1 MIDNKKLTK
10 FDKLCMKSE
19 LMQVNLLAQ
28 QTYLEEHGEP
38 MYCGFAWVDV
48 PVTRTNSK
56 EAKMLSE
63 WGFKKSWIPK
73 TMQFWIAQKVGDYG
87 QSMDIKIA
95 GAKAMVEKL
104 EQHGIKATYR
114 CRAD

>member
-1 MIDNKKLTK
+1 MTTTKLTK

-28 QTYLEEHGEP
+28 QGYFEEHGEP
-38 MYCGFAWVDV
+38 LYCGFAWVDV

-63 WGFKKSWIPK
+63 WGFTKSWKPK
-73 TMQFWIAQKVGDYG
+73 TMHFWIGQKVGDYG

-104 EQHGIKATYR
+104 EQHGIKATYG

>member
-1 MIDNKKLTK
+1 MNTTKLTK
-10 FDKLCMKSE
+10 FDKLCMKAE

-28 QTYLEEHGEP
+28 QGYFEEHGEP
-38 MYCGFAWVDV
+38 LYCGFAWVDV

>member
-1 MIDNKKLTK
+1 MSEKKVTK
-10 FDKLCMKSE
+10 FDRLCLKAE
-19 LMQVNLLAQ
+19 LMQANLLAQ
-28 QTYLEEHGEP
+28 QAFFEEHGEP

-56 EAKMLSE
+56 EAKMLAE
-63 WGFKKSWIPK
+63 WGFTKSWLPK
-73 TMQFWIAQKVGDYG
+73 TMQFWIGQKVGNYG

-104 EQHGIKATYR
+104 AEHGIKATYG

>member
-1 MIDNKKLTK
+1 MDTSVIG
-10 FDKLCMKSE
+10 SE
-19 LMQVNLLAQ
+19 LELANLSAQ
-28 QTYLEEHGEP
+28 QEFFAEHGEP
-38 MYCGFAWVDV
+38 MYCGFAWVDA

-56 EAKMLSE
+56 EAKMLAE
-63 WGFKKSWIPK
+63 WGFKKSYLPK

-95 GAKAMVEKL
+95 GAKAIVEKL
-104 EQHGIKATYR
+104 EQHGIKATYG

>member
-1 MIDNKKLTK
+1 MSEKTVTK
-10 FDKLCMKSE
+10 TE
-19 LMQVNLLAQ
+19 LMQANLLAQ
-28 QTYLEEHGEP
+28 QAFFEEHGEP

-56 EAKMLSE
+56 EAKMLAE
-63 WGFKKSWIPK
+63 LGFTKSWLPK
-73 TMQFWIAQKVGDYG
+73 TMQFWIGQKVGNYG

-104 EQHGIKATYR
+104 AEHGIKATYG